1 MNTPLKSSCTQPS
14 SCPLD
19 TLKTSSSSKTMQK
32 SPSQSVKYYI
42 YEEDIGDKLLDQC
55 AKLFS
60 EHYAVWGDESGKQSS
75 GNLSRVRI
83 TFSLSFIFII
93 LGSHVKM
100 SSKYM

>member
-1 MNTPLKSSCTQPS
+1 
-14 SCPLD
+14 
-19 TLKTSSSSKTMQK
+19 MQK

-75 GNLSRVRI
+75 GKFVKGEDY
-83 TFSLSFIFII
+83 FLSFIYFY
-93 LGSHVKM
+93 HFRVTCKNEQQVHA
-100 SSKYM
+100 